1 MEQRIVD
8 AVVAAGFD
16 VWMRDPKDTYMLFTD
31 GKNIGYLQ
39 YARMAGYTIST
50 VHMPNTTTGTGF
62 QVERNVAYLTP
73 EMLASAF
80 VYCPDWFRRDAASVR
95 KYRDIEH
102 YRAESSFNE
111 AYQLVAK
118 AVR

>member
-1 MEQRIVD
+1 MEQRIID
-8 AVVAAGFD
+8 AVAAAGFD
-16 VWMRDPKDTYMLFTD
+16 VWMRDPKDTWMLFTD

-39 YARMAGYTIST
+39 SDRMAGYTIST
-50 VHMPNTTTGTGF
+50 VHIPNTTSGTGF
-62 QVERNVAYLTP
+62 QIERHVADFTRD
-73 EMLASAF
+73 MLARAF
-80 VYCPDWFRRDAASVR
+80 VHCPDWFRRDAASVR

-118 AVR
+118 AV